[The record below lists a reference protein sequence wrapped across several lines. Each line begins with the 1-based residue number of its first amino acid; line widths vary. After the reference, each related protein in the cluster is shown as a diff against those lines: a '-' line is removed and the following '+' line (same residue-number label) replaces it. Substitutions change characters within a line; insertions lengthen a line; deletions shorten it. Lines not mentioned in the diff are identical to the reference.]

1 MIAEVALCENVT
13 HAYCE
18 AMAGERSELDTL
30 TVERFASCGGPCTD
44 LEGAGAQLRMLL
56 VLSVAVT
63 AGGWT
68 TAAACLGT
76 HLHRFHLCLPRWQW
90 LFTRSYT
97 VFVALQLTTS
107 AVLVSSFMALD
118 GVSAALAGLLAADC
132 FDLEQAFVI
141 EESELRLG
149 SAFALTAVNCGVTGL
164 ALLLTALTI
173 NLPKGSSN
181 QVVPEDKY
189 AIRDRSD
196 GSRLGSPTESERS
209 FKDRGPEAIQ
219 DKLSGGGSRKDR
231 AGATT
236 FADLDAF
243 ASMGRARRAG
253 RTLMAGPQRRAL
265 DRIDMSPDP
274 RGTVPPSPSG
284 VNTQLKR

>member
-1 MIAEVALCENVT
+1 MFDVPFRF
-13 HAYCE
+13 
-18 AMAGERSELDTL
+18 MPELRPLYIDGS
-30 TVERFASCGGPCTD
+30 VSFPRQP
-44 LEGAGAQLRMLL
+44 LL
-56 VLSVAVT
+56 SR
-63 AGGWT
+63 GGWSIVQVCQRT
-68 TAAACLGT
+68 GDL
-76 HLHRFHLCLPRWQW
+76 LR
-90 LFTRSYT
+90 
-97 VFVALQLTTS
+97 
-107 AVLVSSFMALD
+107 AVYVP
-118 GVSAALAGLLAADC
+118 LAAGFPATAIC
-132 FDLEQAFVI
+132 TEH
-141 EESELRLG
+141 
-149 SAFALTAVNCGVTGL
+149 FALTAVNCGVTGL